1 MKKAFIII
9 SAIMAVIITALF
21 LLVKFYVTPERV
33 KAFLIPAAEEALNRK
48 VDIEEINISL
58 FTGIEARNF
67 SIKEAD
73 GKTDFLKS
81 KEFVLK
87 YKFLPL
93 LSKNIIIDEL
103 RIISPEIRIVRDRH
117 GKFNFESIG
126 GGEAD
131 ELKEEKKDE
140 SESEGPPVSLLVS
153 KLVIDNARFYLKDH
167 KNELPEI
174 KGSLDIAAGISSA
187 GDDGLLSEGSID
199 LRLDKVVLKG
209 PPKKHL
215 KDITAILK
223 YSIIYNPE
231 SGSLSIKKADL
242 KVQDISASI
251 TGDVKGLTDSPE
263 LNISV
268 SLPKTNTGSIMKLAA
283 PFADTESIRISG
295 SVSSDL
301 KVKGTPEA
309 LNAEGHIALIKINAV
324 YKDMPAVL
332 DGDLNFKYKPGSI
345 HINKSSLT
353 IQKIP
358 VSIKGDVTGLEKT
371 PKIDIDLSIAKSKA
385 AHLLA
390 AAKPFVDTKDISISG
405 DIKADL
411 NLRGM
416 PSEIKTLKAG
426 GNISLINLG
435 IKYKDLNAVINSS
448 LTLKSSNLM
457 INKADL
463 KVEGVPAS
471 VSGSVKNIFD
481 SPSID
486 LSVSVPKTE
495 AAALQ
500 KLASNFTDLKDISL
514 SGRLGADL
522 KIKGRP
528 EKIDTL
534 KATGNV
540 TLEKVGVKYD
550 KINAFL
556 DGGLKIGEKLI
567 NINLKTTYG
576 RNIMQIKGTVANYFK
591 NQDIKLNVYSKKLF
605 IDELEEIMKIT
616 GRPSEV
622 KKTPSRGT
630 LQRAPTEPDPVDLKL
645 TASGE
650 VKVDYAVYK
659 GMDIKDFVMKY
670 RFKDNWLNL
679 TETGKAGR
687 GSFNIKTLLNL
698 SKRGY
703 GYTMSGNVD
712 SLHAEEIVNAFFP
725 KARNKVFG
733 IITASLKLSGA
744 GTLPENMKKNLKGS
758 ANFNIKNGRI
768 SNAEIAR
775 KLSLLVNI
783 RELETIEF
791 TKAEGRVNIGGGI
804 AKLNSIFSSNDISM
818 DPKGTIGLNETLD
831 LAFDLKLSPRLT
843 DNAMSSGISQY
854 IRDKGGWGTIPLLVT
869 GTLSSPKYMVDVA
882 KVGKKVI
889 EKEVSKLLENL
900 INKGRKKQRR
910 PQQPQEEEQTQEPAN
925 PLEDL
930 LKQLPGLF

>member
-1 MKKAFIII
+1 MKKALVII
-9 SAIMAVIITALF
+9 SAITVVIVIILF
-21 LLVKFYVTPERV
+21 LLVRFYVTPERV
-33 KAFLIPAAEEALNRK
+33 KEFLIPAAEEALNRK
-48 VDIEEINISL
+48 VDIDEINISL
-58 FTGIEARNF
+58 FKGIEARNF

-73 GKTDFLKS
+73 GSTDFLKS

-126 GGEAD
+126 EKKTD
-131 ELKEEKKDE
+131 ELKEEKKE
-140 SESEGPPVSLLVS
+140 EGEPEGLPVSLLVS
-153 KLVIDNARFYLKDH
+153 RLVIDDAGFYLNDH
-167 KNELPEI
+167 KEELPEI
-174 KGSLDIAAGISSA
+174 KGSIDVDTGISSA
-187 GDDGLLSEGSID
+187 GDDGLQSEGSIE
-199 LRLDKVVLKG
+199 LRLDRVVLKG
-209 PPKKHL
+209 PPQKHL
-215 KDITAILK
+215 KDISAVLK
-223 YSIIYNPE
+223 YAVIFNPE
-231 SGSLSIKKADL
+231 LNSLSIKKADL

-251 TGDVKGLTDSPE
+251 TGDVKGLSNSPE
-263 LNISV
+263 LNIAV
-268 SLPKTNTGSIMKLAA
+268 SLPETNTESIMKLAA
-283 PFADTESIRISG
+283 PFADTEGISISG
-295 SVSSDL
+295 AVSSDL
-301 KVKGTPEA
+301 KVKGLPDT
-309 LNAEGHIALIKINAV
+309 LHAEGHITLAKINAV
-324 YKDMPAVL
+324 YKDTQAAL
-332 DGDLNFKYKPGSI
+332 DGDLNFKYKPGSV

-358 VSIKGDVTGLEKT
+358 VSLKGNVTGLKKT
-371 PKIDIDLSIAKSKA
+371 PKIDIDLSIAKSNA
-385 AHLLA
+385 ANL
-390 AAKPFVDTKDISISG
+390 VDTKDISLTG

-426 GNISLINLG
+426 GNISLINMG
-435 IKYKDLNAVINSS
+435 IKYKDINAMINSS
-448 LTLKSSNLM
+448 LALKSTNVQ
-457 INKADL
+457 IKKADL
-463 KVEGVPAS
+463 KVEGVP
-471 VSGSVKNIFD
+471 VSAAGSVKNIID

-495 AAALQ
+495 ASALQ

-522 KIKGRP
+522 RIKGRP

-540 TLEKVGVKYD
+540 KLEKVGVKYN
-550 KINAFL
+550 KIDAVLN
-556 DGGLKIGEKLI
+556 GGLKIGEKLI
-567 NINLKTTYG
+567 NINLSTTYG
-576 RNIMQIKGTVANYFK
+576 RNSMQIKGTVANYFK

-605 IDELEEIMKIT
+605 IDELEPLLRIT
-616 GRPSEV
+616 DKPSEV
-622 KKTPSRGT
+622 KKKTPSKST
-630 LQRAPTEPDPVDLKL
+630 AKQAEPDPVDLKL

-650 VKVDYAVYK
+650 VKVNAAVYK

-679 TETGKAGR
+679 TETGKAGK

-703 GYTMSGNVD
+703 GYTMTGNID

-733 IITASLKLSGA
+733 IITSNLKLSGQ
-744 GTLPENMKKNLKGS
+744 GTLPENMKKHLKGS
-758 ANFNIKNGRI
+758 GNFHIKKGRI

-775 KLSLLVNI
+775 ELSLLVNI
-783 RELETIEF
+783 GELETIEF
-791 TKAEGRVNIGGGI
+791 TKAEGTVNIGGGI
-804 AKLNSIFSSNDISM
+804 AELNSIFTSNDISM
-818 DPKGTIGLNETLD
+818 DPKGNIGLDETLD

-843 DNAMSSGISQY
+843 DKAMSSKISQY

-869 GTLSSPKYMVDVA
+869 GSLSSPKYRVDVA

-889 EKEVSKLLENL
+889 EKEVNKLLEKL
-900 INKGRKKQRR
+900 INKGRDKER
-910 PQQPQEEEQTQEPAN
+910 PKQPQEEDRTQEPAD
-925 PLEDL
+925 PLKDI
-930 LKQLPGLF
+930 LKQLPGLFE